1 MKYKYKKI
9 LKISFWIIGG
19 LVLVFIATIPWRN
32 YVYRKN
38 IADGK
43 GLLAE
48 RKYTQAYVKF
58 QKAEAIEIKSA
69 DAETLEKLAKDSA
82 GNLLAMRNFLADEK
96 KTDLLA
102 LVDRANSK
110 TCDLELDKTLI
121 DKGLPEVAKINLE
134 FCTTEGPKDYSSW
147 LFLGLANL
155 RLSESENIFK
165 ELKPGFRTQAADAF
179 SKAYFVDPV
188 NKTAIQYAIE
198 VNKIIGNQGEVDR
211 WQKLLDNLIRISQ

>member
-1 MKYKYKKI
+1 MKEKI
-9 LKISFWIIGG
+9 KIIKITLWVIAGVITIFII
-19 LVLVFIATIPWRN
+19 TIPWRS

-43 GLLAE
+43 SLLAE

-58 QKAEAIEIKSA
+58 QKAETIEIKSA

-102 LVDRANSK
+102 LIDRANSK

-134 FCTTEGPKDYSSW
+134 FCTTNGPKDYNSW
-147 LFLGLANL
+147 MFLGLANL

-165 ELKPGFRTQAADAF
+165 ELKPGLRSQAADDF

-211 WQKLLDNLIRISQ
+211 WQKLLDNLNRIEKP

>member
-1 MKYKYKKI
+1 MPESSKKW
-9 LKISFWIIGG
+9 LKIVFLIIVGAI
-19 LVLVFIATIPWRN
+19 LIFVVTIPWRN
-32 YVYRKN
+32 YIFSKN

-43 GLLAE
+43 NLLAE

-58 QKAEAIEIKSA
+58 QKAEVIEIKSA

-82 GNLLAMRNFLADEK
+82 GNLLDMRNFLADEK

-134 FCTTEGPKDYSSW
+134 FCTTDGPKDYSSW

-165 ELKPGFRTQAADAF
+165 ELKPGFRQQAADDF
-179 SKAYFVDPV
+179 SKAYFIDPV
-188 NKTAIQYAIE
+188 NKTAILYAIE

-211 WQKLLDNLIRISQ
+211 WQKLLNDLSKISQ